1 MKIRLCFFVSI
12 LFLSCLS
19 STAQAADF
27 PDVSQYKEEIKYLSE
42 QGIITGYEDGT
53 FKPEKELLRVH
64 AVMMLLREMGI
75 TDFNAPNPGFTD
87 MQPGDY
93 GYPEVA
99 KAVQLGFIDG
109 KSASDGS
116 KYFDAAGS
124 LTRAQMAKIMT
135 EGYTLMENQRISFID
150 VPLTHWA
157 NPYINRL
164 ATANITSGFP
174 DSTFKPSQKL
184 SRQHFSVFM
193 ARLLND
199 EFKVK
204 TQETSFLPDRSNEYV
219 YAVGDS
225 TSTFTHLQSDQ
236 WEEDVRYSNGGGF
249 KATRTFSEKDNGIV
263 YGEGELV
270 FNFTLGY
277 PVKTGHQWIDQN
289 GELFTITATDATI
302 QTPAGTFTN
311 AVIVSNANYLDYYV
325 PNIGIVKST
334 YRPTGLIIAEL
345 IEIKK

>member
-27 PDVSQYKEEIKYLSE
+27 PDVSQYKEEIDYLSE

-64 AVMMLLREMGI
+64 AVMMLLREMRI
-75 TDFNAPNPGFTD
+75 
-87 MQPGDY
+87 
-93 GYPEVA
+93 
-99 KAVQLGFIDG
+99 
-109 KSASDGS
+109 

-135 EGYTLMENQRISFID
+135 EGYNLMENQRISFID

-164 ATANITSGFP
+164 ATANITTGFP

-204 TQETSFLPDRSNEYV
+204 SQETSFLPNRSNEYV